1 LLSPFA
7 AAFETSPRSSP
18 LSPGL
23 WDSPSNAIY
32 CCAARRYIVVGFN
45 ELECGKREKYVSDIQ
60 NHLHSLET
68 SAGQVDNLV
77 GEGVH
82 NPQFPQQREKLIT
95 SFDNVASQSPVQLAQ
110 VDSDLR
116 LREIELLVAQRE
128 GLKEADRRAKGYIG
142 ELEKQVE
149 EGRKVLDN
157 LKSQVMETGVSVSS
171 ETFQRLRNQH
181 KDREKR
187 WFVAFILSGGLTLAA
202 VIGVLLTSLDAGS
215 LSSVLPGLFKRLL
228 LITTPALAM
237 RVTLGKYNLE
247 RNLRIVYDHRNTVL
261 DQYRVFE
268 NAISD
273 DDLDSKNRLRLEV
286 VKFVFSDPATGY
298 LEEPGGR
305 DLSVSP
311 VVNLIEQMGRSGS

>member
-1 LLSPFA
+1 
-7 AAFETSPRSSP
+7 
-18 LSPGL
+18 
-23 WDSPSNAIY
+23 
-32 CCAARRYIVVGFN
+32 
-45 ELECGKREKYVSDIQ
+45 
-60 NHLHSLET
+60 
-68 SAGQVDNLV
+68 
-77 GEGVH
+77 
-82 NPQFPQQREKLIT
+82 
-95 SFDNVASQSPVQLAQ
+95 
-110 VDSDLR
+110 
-116 LREIELLVAQRE
+116 
-128 GLKEADRRAKGYIG
+128 
-142 ELEKQVE
+142 
-149 EGRKVLDN
+149 
-157 LKSQVMETGVSVSS
+157 
-171 ETFQRLRNQH
+171 
-181 KDREKR
+181 
-187 WFVAFILSGGLTLAA
+187 LSGGLTLAA